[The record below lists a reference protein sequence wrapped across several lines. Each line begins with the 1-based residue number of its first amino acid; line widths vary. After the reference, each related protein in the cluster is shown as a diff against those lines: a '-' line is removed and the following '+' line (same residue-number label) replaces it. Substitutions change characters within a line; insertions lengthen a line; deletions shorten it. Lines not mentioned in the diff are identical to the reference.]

1 LEDDVFMTR
10 KERAKECAGV
20 KAPKEMKP
28 GTPPEPTPSALHLRM
43 AKVRSLKPVQVQGAP
58 PLPSSLVIPPGR
70 YQVHGQTYSLEKEGL
85 CRFLLPT
92 RENQQR
98 IVFKN
103 DVPALISALC
113 WMVSHGYRDND
124 KGYAELVRSAKRGKL
139 ILTCHAVCVF
149 AKELLTRHGIEAR
162 IVNGMTLCESNG
174 YNDGHVLLEVLSGK
188 AWTLWDIDMHS
199 AFRKGNRRLS
209 LIDVLP
215 LIGRG
220 DYQLEPLALSIPLA
234 VGWFERGGYAYDLWM
249 ETLLC
254 SEKAQRS
261 FYQRVLMAAGIEG
274 HWLSASE
281 SSRRSL
287 VLRKP
292 GVLGRQEFLTKLYKT
307 YETNC

>member
-1 LEDDVFMTR
+1 MTR
-10 KERAKECAGV
+10 KERAKEGPGV

-28 GTPPEPTPSALHLRM
+28 GTTPEPLAFHLRM
-43 AKVRSLKPVQVQGAP
+43 AKVRSLKPVQGQGAP

-70 YQVHGQTYSLEKEGL
+70 YRVHGQTYSLEKEGL

-98 IVFKN
+98 IVFQS

-149 AKELLTRHGIEAR
+149 AWELLKRHGIEAR

-174 YNDGHVLLEVLSGK
+174 YNDGHVLLEVLNGK
-188 AWTLWDIDMHS
+188 AWTLWDIDMHT
-199 AFRKGNRRLS
+199 AFRKGSRRLS
-209 LIDVLP
+209 LVEVLP
-215 LIGRG
+215 LIKGV
-220 DYQLEPLALSIPLA
+220 DYDLEPLALSVPLA

-249 ETLLC
+249 EPLFC
-254 SEKAQRS
+254 SEKAQRA

-274 HWLSASE
+274 HWLAVSE
-281 SSRRSL
+281 ASRRSL
-287 VLRKP
+287 ALRKP
-292 GVLGRQEFLTKLYKT
+292 GVIGRQEFLTKLYKT
-307 YETNC
+307 YETNR

>member
-1 LEDDVFMTR
+1 MTR
-10 KERAKECAGV
+10 KERAQKGTGV
-20 KAPKEMKP
+20 KAPGEMKL
-28 GTPPEPTPSALHLRM
+28 GTPPGSTPSALHLRM
-43 AKVRSLKPVQVQGAP
+43 AEVCSLKPVPIQGAP

-70 YQVHGQTYSLEKEGL
+70 YRVHGQTYSLEKEGL

-124 KGYAELVRSAKRGKL
+124 KRYAELVQDAKRGKL
-139 ILTCHAVCVF
+139 ILTCHAISLF
-149 AKELLTRHGIEAR
+149 ARELLARHGIQAR

-188 AWTLWDIDMHS
+188 AWVLWDIDMHS
-199 AFRKGNRRLS
+199 AFRKGGRRLS

-220 DYQLEPLALSIPLA
+220 DYELEPLALSVPLA

-249 ETLLC
+249 ETLFC

-261 FYQRVLMAAGIEG
+261 FYKRVLMAACIEG
-274 HWLSASE
+274 HWLAGSE
-281 SSRRSL
+281 ASRRSL
-287 VLRKP
+287 ALRKP
-292 GVLGRQEFLTKLYKT
+292 GVLGRQEFLTKFY
-307 YETNC
+307 